1 MLDKMKELIT
11 SQDVCALATVSPEGQ
26 PHCSLMFYVTDDHGR
41 HIYLLTRGGTKK
53 YRNVSANPSVSI
65 LIDSREQRVS
75 TEPALALTITG
86 ICETLPEGGLHDTVL
101 NKLLTRHPHLQGVS
115 VDPQVKVLAV
125 RSVTMQLLQGPMSV
139 CYAQMD

>member
-1 MLDKMKELIT
+1 MLDKMKELMK

-41 HIYLLTRGGTKK
+41 HLYLLTRGGTKK

-65 LIDSREQRVS
+65 LIDSREKRAPE
-75 TEPALALTITG
+75 EPVLALTLTG
-86 ICETLPEGGLHDTVL
+86 ICETLPDGGLRDTVL
-101 NKLLTRHPHLQGVS
+101 NKLLTRHPHLKGVAA
-115 VDPQVKVLAV
+115 DPQVKVLKV
-125 RSVTMQLLQGPMSV
+125 RGVTLQLLQGPMSV